1 LLNVTM
7 LLTNDGFSSPGSE
20 LMFTYAPLALVLIL
34 VTGYYLV
41 AVMVI
46 RFPEKPRVVVERY
59 EPPKGVS
66 PAIASWLFEPGD
78 LPRAIA
84 AALMNM
90 AAKGFLRIEQKGD
103 LYSIIRQEN
112 FPSVPQEP
120 EEHVLTR
127 YLLDDCESFDF
138 VEPTTELQN
147 AVIGFR
153 NVLHNTDYFSSHTA
167 ISATAWAASVAA
179 IAYML
184 FNMPKARGDGRFFFY
199 DLALTFGC
207 FIITARTARG
217 PIDKV
222 LSRMPWSTAPKRPWS
237 GADSLPLTFLAAT
250 VVGVSVL
257 ALITSP
263 AFATITAAFML
274 VNAIFLHALE
284 GPTALGR
291 EAAEPLEEYKKFLSE
306 VDADAISR
314 TDSADVLP
322 PKFTQKGA
330 YAVAFH
336 LDIGW
341 GEQFVT
347 SIADLVEYADVFK
360 FHRSSS

>member
-1 LLNVTM
+1 M
-7 LLTNDGFSSPGSE
+7 LLIKDGLPLPGSA
-20 LMFTYAPLALVLIL
+20 LIFSYASLALVLIL
-34 VTGYYLV
+34 VTGYYIA

-59 EPPKGVS
+59 DPPKGVS
-66 PAIASWLFEPGD
+66 PAITSWLFEPGD

-103 LYSIIRQEN
+103 LYSIIRQED

-120 EEHVLTR
+120 EEHVLAR

-138 VEPTTELQN
+138 VEPTAELQN
-147 AVIGFR
+147 AVIGFH
-153 NVLHNTDYFSSHTA
+153 NVLHNTEYFSSHA
-167 ISATAWAASVAA
+167 ALSVPAWAGSIAA
-179 IAYML
+179 VGYML
-184 FNMPKARGDGRFFFY
+184 LHMPKARGEGKFFFY

-217 PIDKV
+217 PIDKI

-237 GADSLPLTFLAAT
+237 GADGLPMTFLAAT

-257 ALITSP
+257 ALMTSP

-274 VNAIFLHALE
+274 VNAIFLHALV
-284 GPTALGR
+284 GPTTLGR
-291 EAAEPLEEYKKFLSE
+291 EAAKPLEEYKKFLSE

-314 TDSADVLP
+314 TDSANVLP
-322 PKFTQKGA
+322 QKFTQKGA
-330 YAVAFH
+330 YALAFH

-360 FHRSSS
+360 FQRSRS